1 MRMSKKL
8 VVVLVMLGLIGGP
21 AEGLYAQTV
30 WAQNDAVKTAGSAN
44 DAEKMKADFA
54 YEMAQLTAKIVALPN
69 NNVIKFKVTLD
80 SEVDQTLAKL
90 GPSLPQDQQAAFGNE
105 MSLIKNKAY
114 ANPKLS
120 IEKAKADFSYDIAQV
135 TSAFMPKVVSN
146 SSGAAKP
153 AFSDK
158 VVVQKSGT
166 ESAKVNEEKAAPT
179 RVAETQAKTDF
190 AATMKQLAETIGAL
204 PNNNVI
210 KFKVTLDNE
219 VEQAVAKLRPTL
231 PSAQQADFSNEM
243 LQIKNRA
250 YNNPKLNI
258 EKAKADFSNDLA
270 QLTTKYVGRVE
281 GARIAAVRPTAVA
294 QEPVKP
300 AVAQQVGYVASPP
313 VARAAKPITPE
324 TYTGIMNDLMTVGDG
339 KKAPDN
345 KVKIDGNIR
354 YHYSVN
360 DSSASWGR
368 NTSGFRARI
377 GAEAWVNP
385 DWKFN
390 GMVEGKQSILNY
402 ENTATF
408 RASLTGKLKWGT
420 LQAGSF
426 GYFMADGNIYDSTF
440 SGGRIDF
447 GGPIKYTLAAGS
459 TDDTQQTVVATARY
473 DALDYGVEAGIYN
486 YTPTDTTQQQNTIY
500 NLSGMYKFSN
510 FNVGSM
516 ILVASQKDS
525 QGNNFGYVH
534 SINYGEVKTWRPGT
548 FGMFA
553 RYYYQP
559 RFTYIAPTMN
569 GRGGWMQGYKGI
581 GIGAY
586 YTVAENLV
594 AGLEY
599 YNLHEITTG
608 EPGVTWW
615 GSLTGFF

>member
-1 MRMSKKL
+1 
-8 VVVLVMLGLIGGP
+8 
-21 AEGLYAQTV
+21 
-30 WAQNDAVKTAGSAN
+30 
-44 DAEKMKADFA
+44 
-54 YEMAQLTAKIVALPN
+54 
-69 NNVIKFKVTLD
+69 
-80 SEVDQTLAKL
+80 
-90 GPSLPQDQQAAFGNE
+90 
-105 MSLIKNKAY
+105 
-114 ANPKLS
+114 
-120 IEKAKADFSYDIAQV
+120 
-135 TSAFMPKVVSN
+135 
-146 SSGAAKP
+146 
-153 AFSDK
+153 
-158 VVVQKSGT
+158 
-166 ESAKVNEEKAAPT
+166 
-179 RVAETQAKTDF
+179 
-190 AATMKQLAETIGAL
+190 
-204 PNNNVI
+204 
-210 KFKVTLDNE
+210 
-219 VEQAVAKLRPTL
+219 
-231 PSAQQADFSNEM
+231 
-243 LQIKNRA
+243 
-250 YNNPKLNI
+250 
-258 EKAKADFSNDLA
+258 
-270 QLTTKYVGRVE
+270 
-281 GARIAAVRPTAVA
+281 
-294 QEPVKP
+294 
-300 AVAQQVGYVASPP
+300 
-313 VARAAKPITPE
+313 
-324 TYTGIMNDLMTVGDG
+324 
-339 KKAPDN
+339 
-345 KVKIDGNIR
+345 
-354 YHYSVN
+354 
-360 DSSASWGR
+360 
-368 NTSGFRARI
+368 
-377 GAEAWVNP
+377 
-385 DWKFN
+385 
-390 GMVEGKQSILNY
+390 MVEGKQSILNY
-402 ENTATF
+402 DTTATF

-459 TDDTQQTVVATARY
+459 TDYTQQTVVATARY